1 MIKSPYNFVP
11 LNEHV
16 YLPTWAKDISHDI
29 PFSDGED
36 GWIEV
41 VWHSCS
47 PLFVRDTSTST
58 DKSQNVYSMHMPQPD
73 GSRLYFI
80 PGSSLKGML
89 RSVMS
94 IMGFGKMECDKD
106 SNRVQY
112 NNSFFGYRIVASA
125 NKDRDLKGKDQIYK
139 KEIAGMQFGWLK
151 KEGEEYKLYPC
162 DGEASKVACD
172 DIASLYPNYK
182 REKDACRKD
191 NTKTVSAWKMNEAI
205 DSKCSF
211 PKWPGDETDYRIVA
225 TGTMHGKKHELL
237 LPVATTAP
245 KVLSD
250 DTMNKFLSVYAPT
263 PDFDKFVDHLEA
275 GNDIPVGFVRD
286 KQKKDGIKFVGM
298 GKMMRVPYAYG
309 VKDLVERKQDP
320 DEYRDGHDLCEAIF
334 GWADTDSSM
343 KGRVQVSHAFA
354 TQTVED
360 DRLMEAS
367 GVLGEPRAS
376 FYPLYLKQSGGKYS
390 NYDDKQA
397 EISGRKRYRVHKG
410 SSVMPLPIGNDNEN
424 TKTTMKFVPSG
435 CDYVMRINVHNL
447 RKVEIGA
454 LLSVITLHGAN
465 EDGTKVWHNI
475 GSAKSFGYGK
485 IMATSVSLHGL
496 KWSEREYM
504 ADFEMEM
511 DKFIKSAYGSS
522 WLKTEQMT
530 RLMGIMTEHDDSM
543 VEMMEM
549 DDYGECK
556 KNYDTLSTDS
566 LTIDSLVSDEARAR
580 FAMES
585 FHNSHSAEYAKAKD
599 LVMSEDESDLRQAA
613 QMVEDLKEEKL
624 KADLDTSVEDQM
636 LADIHSKQDGLEK
649 AKQKAQEEAKAQE
662 RQQRIGRGFD
672 SLINEQYTD
681 GPNAGKYKV
690 NTWKLCRSKVDKWL
704 KDKGCS
710 ALDSQEVEIFGE
722 VIKRLMANP
731 DKKEKKDWGNG
742 QSKLWK
748 EIRKYISDEKADA
761 LFNSSNE

>member
-1 MIKSPYNFVP
+1 MYSKMIKSPYNFVP

-94 IMGFGKMECDKD
+94 IMSFGKMECDKD

-125 NKDRDLKGKDQIYK
+125 NKRYK

-172 DIASLYPNYK
+172 DIASLYPN
-182 REKDACRKD
+182 
-191 NTKTVSAWKMNEAI
+191 
-205 DSKCSF
+205 
-211 PKWPGDETDYRIVA
+211 
-225 TGTMHGKKHELL
+225 
-237 LPVATTAP
+237 TAP
-245 KVLSD
+245 IVLSD

-286 KQKKDGIKFVGM
+286 KQKKDGIKFVGI

-309 VKDLVERKQDP
+309 VKDLVERKQNP
-320 DEYRDGHDLCEAIF
+320 DEYRSGRDLCETIF
-334 GWADTDSSM
+334 GWADSDSSM
-343 KGRVQVSHAFA
+343 KGRVQVCHAFA
-354 TQTVED
+354 TQPVQD

-410 SSVMPLPIGNDNEN
+410 SSVMPLPMGNDNEN
-424 TKTTMKFVPSG
+424 TKATMKFVPSG

-465 EDGTKVWHNI
+465 EDVTKVWHNI
-475 GSAKSFGYGK
+475 GCAKSFGYGK
-485 IMATSVSLHGL
+485 IKATSVSLHGL

-511 DKFIKSAYGSS
+511 DKFVKSAYGSS

-543 VEMMEM
+543 VEMMEL

-556 KNYDTLSTDS
+556 KNYDTLSADV
-566 LTIDSLVSDEARAR
+566 LAIDSLVSDEARAR

-585 FHNSHSAEYAKAKD
+585 FHNLHGAEYAKAKD
-599 LVMSEDESDLRQAA
+599 LAMSEDESDLRQAA

-624 KADLDTSVEDQM
+624 KADLDTSEENQM
-636 LADIHSKQDGLEK
+636 LADIRSKQDGLEK

-672 SLINEQYTD
+672 SLINEQYAD

-704 KDKGCS
+704 KDKGCG

>member
-29 PFSDGED
+29 PFPDGED

-58 DKSQNVYSMHMPQPD
+58 DKSQNVYSMHLLQPD

-94 IMGFGKMECDKD
+94 IMSFGKMECDKD

-112 NNSFFGYRIVASA
+112 NNSFFGYRIVASK
-125 NKDRDLKGKDQIYK
+125 NKTDLKGKDQIYK

-162 DGEASKVACD
+162 AGEASKVGCDEIAC
-172 DIASLYPNYK
+172 LYPNYK
-182 REKDACRKD
+182 REKDACIKD
-191 NTKTVSAWKMNEAI
+191 KTRTVSAWKMNEAI

-211 PKWPGDETDYRIVA
+211 PKWPEDEIDYRIVA
-225 TGTMHGKKHELL
+225 TGTMHSKKHELL

-245 KVLSD
+245 IVLSD

-286 KQKKDGIKFVGM
+286 KQKMDGIKFVGM

-320 DEYRDGHDLCEAIF
+320 NEYKDGHDLCETIF
-334 GWADTDSSM
+334 GWADTESSM
-343 KGRVQVSHAFA
+343 KGRVQVCHAFA
-354 TQTVED
+354 TQTVKD
-360 DRLMEAS
+360 DSLMEAS

-376 FYPLYLKQSGGKYS
+376 FYPLYLKQSGGTYS
-390 NYDDKQA
+390 NYDDPQA

-410 SSVMPLPIGNDNEN
+410 SSVMPLSSGNDNEN

-435 CDYVMRINVHNL
+435 CEYKMRINVHNL

-454 LLSVITLHGAN
+454 LLSVINLHGAN
-465 EDGTKVWHNI
+465 DGGTKVWHNI
-475 GSAKSFGYGK
+475 GCAKSFGYGK
-485 IMATSVSLHGL
+485 ITAASVSLHGL

-504 ADFEMEM
+504 ADYEMEM
-511 DKFIKSAYGSS
+511 DKFVRSVYGSS
-522 WLKTEQMT
+522 WLNTEQMT
-530 RLMGIMTEHDDSM
+530 RLMGIMTEHDDSV
-543 VEMMEM
+543 VEMMELN
-549 DDYGECK
+549 DYGECK
-556 KNYDTLSTDS
+556 KSYDTLSADV
-566 LTIDSLVSDEARAR
+566 LTIGSLVSDEDRAR
-580 FAMES
+580 LAMEA
-585 FHNSHSAEYAKAKD
+585 FHNKHSEKYAKVKD
-599 LVMSEDESDLRQAA
+599 LATSEDESDLRQAA

-624 KADLDTSVEDQM
+624 KADLDTSEEDQI
-636 LADIHSKQDGLEK
+636 LASIHSKQDDLEK
-649 AKQKAQEEAKAQE
+649 AKQKALEEAKAQE
-662 RQQRIGRGFD
+662 RLQRIGLGFD
-672 SLINEQYTD
+672 GFINEQYTD

-690 NTWKLCRSKVDKWL
+690 NTWKLCRSKVDKWF

-731 DKKEKKDWGNG
+731 DKKEKKDWGDS

-761 LFNSSNE
+761 LFNSSNG